1 MEKERAVVNSD
12 KVKKLQETIKRL
24 ELQNE
29 QLRAQQ
35 QAKNGL
41 VVPQVCDNNVTTDSN
56 RAVDDFDII
65 PLNDIDLSDGQTW
78 LYIPEKVSECDSRCD
93 IEVWLR
99 RRVEAAANS
108 FRNPKTT
115 SAIRSLDFD
124 AGDKQSIDTRTFTR
138 PKKRFGMLSTASSSG
153 LPEGVRRREEKDMT
167 RNDDL
172 SAMLQ
177 SAGLPLKGVLDSIL
191 QKHRKTNIVGEE
203 TVIIAEEK
211 GLSENSTNNKLDST
225 FIVEESPDL
234 PVKGLLSGILQKH
247 RNTNVVGV
255 EAVIHSEE
263 GVKTDS
269 DHCSEL
275 GSTFMVQEKIWR
287 SIAKRK
293 KEQYS
298 KIPKDLVRVNSASRN
313 FHPLLK
319 KEDEPDIVL
328 SARRVLG
335 VRESSLPR
343 RSLGSTGVK
352 GSCPAL
358 DQTFQIVNGSPQSL
372 VRGKRETGSTSILDC
387 TYSMAKNNSPHSEED
402 CLSTTSDG
410 SLSSSSRPMNAD
422 DVQQIARLQEESL
435 KQSTPVCG
443 KKSILEV
450 DGEDMPSPIHQ
461 GCGSDDN
468 HGYHSDRSSPIGS
481 LTDGGGRGPSV
492 CSRGS
497 SLTGGD
503 SLQSSPM
510 TSPHSSTQT
519 LHQLP
524 AHNGLPVRESRQPLK
539 SYPCAPSRDNVIHNH
554 GKEVSSALSQEVT
567 VVDAVPAVPNMNS
580 GASKLPPGVGPPLAK
595 VQVDQ
600 VGPPVR
606 SGPGRGGIRPPSA
619 PSGIPRPQSR
629 FQSRIPAPTQRIPA
643 SRAAPKKPPKVDWMD
658 GCY

>member
-177 SAGLPLKGVLDSIL
+177 
-191 QKHRKTNIVGEE
+191 
-203 TVIIAEEK
+203 
-211 GLSENSTNNKLDST
+211 
-225 FIVEESPDL
+225 
-234 PVKGLLSGILQKH
+234 
-247 RNTNVVGV
+247 
-255 EAVIHSEE
+255 
-263 GVKTDS
+263 
-269 DHCSEL
+269 
-275 GSTFMVQEKIWR
+275 
-287 SIAKRK
+287 
-293 KEQYS
+293 
-298 KIPKDLVRVNSASRN
+298 
-313 FHPLLK
+313 
-319 KEDEPDIVL
+319 EDEPDIVL

-629 FQSRIPAPTQRIPA
+629 FQSRIPAPTQSRIPA

>member
-225 FIVEESPDL
+225 FIVEE
-234 PVKGLLSGILQKH
+234 
-247 RNTNVVGV
+247 
-255 EAVIHSEE
+255 
-263 GVKTDS
+263 
-269 DHCSEL
+269 
-275 GSTFMVQEKIWR
+275 
-287 SIAKRK
+287 
-293 KEQYS
+293 
-298 KIPKDLVRVNSASRN
+298 
-313 FHPLLK
+313 
-319 KEDEPDIVL
+319 EDEPDIVL

-629 FQSRIPAPTQRIPA
+629 FQSRIPAPTQSRIPA

>member
-177 SAGLPLKGVLDSIL
+177 
-191 QKHRKTNIVGEE
+191 
-203 TVIIAEEK
+203 
-211 GLSENSTNNKLDST
+211 
-225 FIVEESPDL
+225 SPDL

-629 FQSRIPAPTQRIPA
+629 FQSRIPAPTQSRIPA